1 MPTELHF
8 VYQPAEAQ
16 MFGPGAER
24 DLDSDLGAF
33 EAGWED
39 LGQPI
44 SDDELLMPTPIK
56 DNDVEAEP
64 VITESVQP

>member
-1 MPTELHF
+1 
-8 VYQPAEAQ
+8 